1 MGAGGFGVPRRTRRT
16 RHPHLYMSVEL
27 VAFRQCTAT

>member
-1 MGAGGFGVPRRTRRT
+1 MGAGGFGVPRRTR
-16 RHPHLYMSVEL
+16 HVYLYMSVEL